1 MIDGPPRL
9 GVVCNLHQIFRLR
22 TYTLTIKT
30 HGDVFKTYGLG
41 APVHYAVTG
50 SEVTLCMEPKN
61 LDSFMKALQAKQ
73 TVDAMA
79 SDGVKRETVKIIP
92 LNKELKV

>member
-1 MIDGPPRL
+1 MPKVIITAHVQDP
-9 GVVCNLHQIFRLR
+9 VKWEANF
-22 TYTLTIKT
+22 KT

-41 APVHYAVTG
+41 SPVHYAVAG

-61 LDSFMKALQAKQ
+61 LDSFMKAMQGKQ

-79 SDGVKRETVKIIP
+79 SDGVKRETVKIVP